1 MKPPLAEHLAA
12 LAVGV
17 TVVWILT
24 VVYFVAVI
32 QLVVNLTVRVL
43 VPVGVAN
50 VTVVTGLR
58 YRVTGI
64 GVLVVH
70 DVVKS
75 VDVVVKVG
83 AVLVEVL

>member
-24 VVYFVAVI
+24 VVYLVAVI
-32 QLVVNLTVRVL
+32 QVVVNLTVRVL

-50 VTVVTGLR
+50 VMVVTGLR
-58 YRVTGI
+58 
-64 GVLVVH
+64 
-70 DVVKS
+70 
-75 VDVVVKVG
+75 
-83 AVLVEVL
+83 